1 MSGLQFESML
11 VPWSAPEH
19 HENNKLVF
27 THAYCVRMYVCME
40 EIHSI
45 YYIVILLEEINSILT
60 LTGIA
65 VGFLVGAT
73 LGERLGS
80 LVET

>member
-11 VPWSAPEH
+11 VPWSAPGH

-27 THAYCVRMYVCME
+27 THACCVCMYVLK
-40 EIHSI
+40 ISI
-45 YYIVILLEEINSILT
+45 VYIKLLLEEINSTLT

-80 LVET
+80 LVGT